1 MADTSNL
8 FNSDYPQTHPLLEKH
23 VKTLDETIERF
34 IGNFGWAQL
43 LQAIV
48 VSCAWVF
55 DAQQTFISVFAD
67 AEPSWHCTDPR
78 IESCN
83 ATMISNLC
91 KLPRNSWTWDEPIQ
105 TSTVSEWDLSCLGP
119 VIAGLPTSSFFSGC
133 LLGGLVLAT
142 LADSSLEIV
151 GKSRRDKV
159 GVIGFI
165 FFTLGF
171 LSLPA
176 MAYFTRGWLMVQ
188 GRKEEAINT
197 LTSIASPDF
206 YGTNN
211 NILSISLSGIDLSV
225 EPEQCNIDLYSSI
238 KMLWDKKWAFRRLSA
253 VMVVSFGVGMMYCG
267 IPLGVR
273 NLASSLYLSV
283 TLNAL
288 SELPSSLITYFLIG
302 TLRRRSSMLFFTM
315 LSGVCSI
322 MCVVIQ
328 EGQQGLRIGV
338 ELASFFSVSTAFNV
352 LLIYT
357 LELFPTCVRNSALSM
372 VRQALVFG
380 GIFSPILIAAER
392 GIDDNET
399 RGEIICDTMDEEEE
413 KAKNI
418 VNVAPNKQTLL
429 GTIFSAQGCWVYL
442 KTSKVE
448 NEEGSE
454 FLKREGDEN
463 ESNVK
468 ASSGLNKGV
477 NKLMK
482 IHHDCIGGKQNAGFG
497 GYLMLTVYQTS
508 AGAVLLTDIVF
519 WCILVPFLTA
529 DTFRVT
535 PVTILFLI
543 RMLTFTYACK
553 SLPKQVST
561 NTHKSEA
568 QEGVVVLS
576 SCLWLPRY
584 RWPYPFLELSTPWAP
599 LWYFALTLVHI
610 PCYSIYSLLVNAK
623 LSIFPKM
630 FPHSYL
636 GSSQGLV

>member
-1 MADTSNL
+1 MKKTSNL
-8 FNSDYPQTHPLLEKH
+8 LNSDDSQTHPLLEKH
-23 VKTLDETIERF
+23 VKTLDETIERY

-48 VSCAWVF
+48 VSFAWVF

-67 AEPSWHCTDPR
+67 AEPAWHCIDPH

-83 ATMISNLC
+83 STMISNLC
-91 KLPRNSWTWDEPIQ
+91 KLPRNSWTWNEPIQ
-105 TSTVSEWDLSCLGP
+105 TSTVSEWNLSCLGP

-142 LADSSLEIV
+142 LADSSLGRKNLLVISCLTMSSSTFLTAFSPNIWIYSILRFVTGFGRATIGTCSLVLSTEIV

-159 GVIGFI
+159 GIIGFI

-176 MAYFTRGWLMVQ
+176 MAYFTRGSSWRMLYILTSVPAMIYSIIVHFMIYESPRWLMVR

-197 LTSIASPDF
+197 LKSIASPDF

-211 NILSISLSGIDLSV
+211 NILSISLSGIDISV
-225 EPEQCNIDLYSSI
+225 EPEQRSTDLYSSI
-238 KMLWDKKWAFRRLSA
+238 KMLWDKKWAFRRLTA
-253 VMVVSFGVGMMYCG
+253 VMVVSFGVGMMYYG
-267 IPLGVR
+267 IPLGVG

-302 TLRRRSSMLFFTM
+302 TLRRRSSLLFFTI

-328 EGQQGLRIGV
+328 EEQQGLRIGV
-338 ELASFFSVSTAFNV
+338 ELVSFFSVCTAFDV

-392 GIDDNET
+392 GVDDNGLLSYGVFGLVIFVCGLFVICLPET
-399 RGEIICDTMDEEEE
+399 RGGIICDTMDEEEE

-418 VNVAPNKQTLL
+418 ISEAPNKQ
-429 GTIFSAQGCWVYL
+429 
-442 KTSKVE
+442 
-448 NEEGSE
+448 
-454 FLKREGDEN
+454 
-463 ESNVK
+463 
-468 ASSGLNKGV
+468 
-477 NKLMK
+477 
-482 IHHDCIGGKQNAGFG
+482 
-497 GYLMLTVYQTS
+497 
-508 AGAVLLTDIVF
+508 
-519 WCILVPFLTA
+519 ILVA
-529 DTFRVT
+529 HV
-535 PVTILFLI
+535 
-543 RMLTFTYACK
+543 
-553 SLPKQVST
+553 
-561 NTHKSEA
+561 
-568 QEGVVVLS
+568 
-576 SCLWLPRY
+576 
-584 RWPYPFLELSTPWAP
+584 
-599 LWYFALTLVHI
+599 
-610 PCYSIYSLLVNAK
+610 
-623 LSIFPKM
+623 
-630 FPHSYL
+630 
-636 GSSQGLV
+636 